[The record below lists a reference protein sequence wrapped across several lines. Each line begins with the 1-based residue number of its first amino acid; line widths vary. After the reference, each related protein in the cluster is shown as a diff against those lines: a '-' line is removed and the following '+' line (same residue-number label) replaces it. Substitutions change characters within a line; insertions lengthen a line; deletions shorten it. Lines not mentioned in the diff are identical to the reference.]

1 MARIREIEA
10 TATIPAADDYA
21 VIDGA
26 TFSVRKIRIGGAAT
40 LEFAP
45 VGDAGPVQA
54 VVGSDSRLR
63 AGAQLG
69 TVAVTSPSDGDLL
82 QFDEASASWRNSRKA
97 LLTDG
102 GNY

>member
-26 TFSVRKIRIGGAAT
+26 TFSVRKIRLGGAAT
-40 LEFAP
+40 LEFAT
-45 VGDAGPVQA
+45 VGDAGPGQA
-54 VVGSDSRLR
+54 VVGSDSRLQ

-69 TVAVTSPSDGDLL
+69 KVAAISPSDGDLL